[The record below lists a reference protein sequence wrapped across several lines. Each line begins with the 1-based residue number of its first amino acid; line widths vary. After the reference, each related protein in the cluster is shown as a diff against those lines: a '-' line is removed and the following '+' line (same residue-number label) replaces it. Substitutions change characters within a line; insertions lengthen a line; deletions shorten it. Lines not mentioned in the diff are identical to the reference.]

1 MGYFGRFPTMIY
13 TLLYIT
19 HLISYWSITVVF
31 FRGPGS
37 DPNLRHPG
45 LASASRVLSPLAIIG
60 YFGILVAHAVFP
72 IYLDVGA

>member
-1 MGYFGRFPTMIY
+1 M
-13 TLLYIT
+13 
-19 HLISYWSITVVF
+19 VF

-60 YFGILVAHAVFP
+60 YFGILVAHADFS